1 MKNLVI
7 DSVLAEEAQADLTL
21 QAARDKAARM
31 VKDAESEAL
40 RRTAEAKEI
49 VRAQLAGCAEEA
61 RKMAQEAEQASSTD
75 ITVAR
80 AILKT
85 QTSGRLEAAA
95 EAALELLQ

>member
-40 RRTAEAKEI
+40 RRTAEAKEN